1 MIKSLR
7 TMTLASLLAA
17 VILAVP
23 IHVSAQSTNK
33 PAATAPDAKARSI
46 PFHGKLAAVDKTAK
60 TITLDEKTKREFQ
73 VTSET
78 RIMKDDKPATLDD
91 ATVGDAVRGSYRKG
105 DDGKLTL
112 RSLTIGAKGE
122 PAPKKSE
129 KKEPAAK

>member
-7 TMTLASLLAA
+7 TMTLAGLLAA
-17 VILAVP
+17 VVLAVP
-23 IHVSAQSTNK
+23 VHVSAQSTNK
-33 PAATAPDAKARSI
+33 PAATAPESKAKSI

-78 RIMKDDKPATLDD
+78 RIMKNDKPATLDD
-91 ATVGDAVRGSYRKG
+91 ATVGEAVRGSYRKG
-105 DDGKLTL
+105 DDGKLSL

-122 PAPKKSE
+122 PKA
-129 KKEPAAK
+129 KEPAK